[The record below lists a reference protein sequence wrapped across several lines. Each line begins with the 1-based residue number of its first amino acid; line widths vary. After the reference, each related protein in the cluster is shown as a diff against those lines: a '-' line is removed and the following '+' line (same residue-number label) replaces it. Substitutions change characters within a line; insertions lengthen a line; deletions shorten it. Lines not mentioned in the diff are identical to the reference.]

1 MMFNIQIVILTI
13 LLILVTNFFFKKQK
27 ILLDIPNFEKH
38 KKFISK
44 KKTPLSL
51 GPVLI
56 FLIFYFFTIKNS
68 DYFNYLILLIFM
80 IGLLS
85 DIRILKSPLVRI
97 LLQITIIAIY
107 LFLSENLI
115 DDTRIIIINT
125 FLKEKTFAIF
135 FTLFCLI
142 VLINGTNFIDG
153 INGLVLSYYL
163 IVLLTIILIFNNLSI
178 ETNQFFI
185 FDLIPILSL
194 FIIFNLLGKSF
205 LGDSGAYSLSFV
217 MGISLIEI
225 SNQFYEISPWLIVL
239 LLWYP
244 AIENLFSIIRRQSY
258 NLKITKADNLHL
270 HQLLFLIIKKKTR
283 YNSLVVSGLTTFL
296 INTYNFIIFFHCS
309 FYYNNT
315 QVLLLHLIVN
325 SLVYVILY
333 NFLSN
338 YFKKT
343 N

>member
-1 MMFNIQIVILTI
+1 MMLDIQIVISTI
-13 LLILVTNFFFKKQK
+13 LLVLITNYFLKKK
-27 ILLDIPNFEKH
+27 NFLLDIPNIEKH

-51 GPVLI
+51 GVVFV
-56 FLIFYFFTIKNS
+56 FLISYFFVIKNS
-68 DYFNYLILLIFM
+68 DYFSYLILLIFM
-80 IGLLS
+80 VGLLS

-97 LLQITIIAIY
+97 LLQITIITIY
-107 LFLSENLI
+107 LILSENLI
-115 DDTRIIIINT
+115 DDTRIFIINT

-135 FTLFCLI
+135 FTLLCLI

-153 INGLVLSYYL
+153 LNGLVLSYYL
-163 IVLLTIILIFNNLSI
+163 IVLLTIVLIFNNLSI

-185 FDLIPILSL
+185 FNLIPILL
-194 FIIFNLLGKSF
+194 VFILFNLLGKSF
-205 LGDSGAYSLSFV
+205 LGDGGAYSLSFIV
-217 MGISLIEI
+217 GISLIEI
-225 SNQFYEISPWLIVL
+225 SNQFYTISPWLIIL

-258 NLKITKADNLHL
+258 NLNITKADNLHL

-283 YNSLVVSGLTTFL
+283 YNSLIVSGLTTFL

-309 FYYNNT
+309 FYYYNT
-315 QVLLLHLIVN
+315 QILLMHLIIN
-325 SLVYVILY
+325 ILVYVILY

-343 N
+343 T